1 MLPKISR
8 RQVLLVIVAGG
19 SGVGFMI
26 ASNRLANL
34 LNPLPV
40 AQPLSLN
47 NAVTVI
53 ISRSEWGAR
62 KPDHQAPNEFGFT
75 ISPLNPQWY
84 VYPGSLS
91 DAYNTV
97 VIHHSASLLAAN
109 ETMAD
114 IQDSHMDVN
123 GWADIAYHYGIDK
136 DGLVYEGRDIG
147 ARGASVAGFN
157 TGTIGVVVM
166 GNFEQ
171 ETPLAVQMESLQAL
185 VNVLASAYS
194 LTHLAGHGEFNPES
208 VCPGSHF
215 IPYLDELA
223 QKAGLLRGTAG
234 HIRPTA

>member
-1 MLPKISR
+1 LPPKISR
-8 RQVLLVIVAGG
+8 RQALLVIVAGG
-19 SGVGFMI
+19 AGVGFVI
-26 ASNRLANL
+26 ASSRLTSL
-34 LNPLPV
+34 LNPPPV
-40 AQPLSLN
+40 AQPLSLDS
-47 NAVTVI
+47 AVPMI
-53 ISRSEWGAR
+53 ISRSDWSAR
-62 KPDHQAPNEFGFT
+62 EPDHQAPNEFGFT
-75 ISPLNPQWY
+75 TSPLNPQWY

-97 VIHHSASLLAAN
+97 VIHHSASLLSAN

-123 GWADIAYHYGIDK
+123 GWADIAYHFGIDK

-157 TGTIGVVVM
+157 TGTIGIVVM

-171 ETPLAVQMESLQAL
+171 ESPLAVQMESLQDL
-185 VNVLASAYS
+185 VNALASAYS

-215 IPYLDELA
+215 ISHLDELA

-234 HIRPTA
+234 HVHPTA

>member
-1 MLPKISR
+1 MTPKISR
-8 RQVLLVIVAGG
+8 RQAVLVIVAGG
-19 SGVGFMI
+19 AGVGFVI
-26 ASNRLANL
+26 ANNRFANV

-40 AQPLSLN
+40 AQPLSAN
-47 NAVTVI
+47 GDMPTI
-53 ISRSEWGAR
+53 ISRSEWEAR
-62 KPDHQAPNEFGFT
+62 EPDHQAPNEFGFT
-75 ISPLNPQWY
+75 TSPLNPQWY

-136 DGLVYEGRDIG
+136 DGFVYEGRDIG

-157 TGTIGVVVM
+157 TGTIGIVVM

-171 ETPLAVQMESLQAL
+171 ENPLAVQMESLQAL
-185 VNVLASAYS
+185 VNGLASAYL

-234 HIRPTA
+234 HVRPTA

>member
-1 MLPKISR
+1 VP
-8 RQVLLVIVAGG
+8 LLSGG
-19 SGVGFMI
+19 DI
-26 ASNRLANL
+26 
-34 LNPLPV
+34 PP
-40 AQPLSLN
+40 
-47 NAVTVI
+47 I

-62 KPDHQAPNEFGFT
+62 EPDHQAPNEFGFAT
-75 ISPLNPQWY
+75 SPLKPQWY
-84 VYPGSLS
+84 VYPESLT

-97 VIHHSASLLAAN
+97 VIHHSASLLAVN
-109 ETMAD
+109 ETMTD

-157 TGTIGVVVM
+157 TGTIGIVVM

-171 ETPLAVQMESLQAL
+171 EHPLDVQMKSLQAL
-185 VNVLASAYS
+185 VNNLTSIYS
-194 LTHLAGHGEFNPES
+194 LSHLAGHGEFNPES

-223 QKAGLLRGTAG
+223 QNAGLLRGTAG
-234 HIRPTA
+234 HVRPTV

>member
-1 MLPKISR
+1 MPKISR
-8 RQVLLVIVAGG
+8 RHVLLVLVAGG
-19 SGVGFMI
+19 AGVGLVI
-26 ASNRLANL
+26 VNNRLANV
-34 LNPLPV
+34 LNPPPD
-40 AQPLSLN
+40 APLLSGSDMPP
-47 NAVTVI
+47 I
-53 ISRSEWGAR
+53 IARSEWGAR
-62 KPDHQAPNEFGFT
+62 EPDHQAANEFGFAA
-75 ISPLNPQWY
+75 SPLNPQWY
-84 VYPGSLS
+84 VYPESLT

-136 DGLVYEGRDIG
+136 DGLIYEGRDIG

-157 TGTIGVVVM
+157 TGTIGIVVM

-171 ETPLAVQMESLQAL
+171 EYPLEVQMKSLQIL
-185 VNVLASAYS
+185 VNNLESTYS
-194 LTHLAGHGEFNPES
+194 LSHLAGHGEFNPES

-223 QKAGLLRGTAG
+223 QNAGLLRGTSG
-234 HIRPTA
+234 HVRPTT